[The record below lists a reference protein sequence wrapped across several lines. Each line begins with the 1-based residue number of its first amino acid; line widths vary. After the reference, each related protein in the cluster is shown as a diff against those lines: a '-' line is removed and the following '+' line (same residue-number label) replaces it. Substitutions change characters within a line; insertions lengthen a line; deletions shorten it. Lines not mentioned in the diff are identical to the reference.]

1 MDSHVQRPTGGRVL
15 AVSVWVICAA
25 GAVALAVSQGPGV
38 LVGSGAWLLLPA
50 VAVWAVFYRPGVAV
64 DDAGVELINV
74 LRTVRLPW
82 PSIQRVDTRWSLTL
96 HTAYGRYSAWAAPA
110 PGRYAAHRDRRRS
123 ARGGDGTEGGNARVS
138 LGDLPDSESGAAAE
152 TIRRRWEALRDAGHL
167 DNPRL
172 EFDRAPTR
180 WHLGTIALL
189 AGLVAWALL
198 SLAGVIT

>member
-1 MDSHVQRPTGGRVL
+1 MYRPTGGRVL
-15 AVSVWVICAA
+15 AVAVWVVCAV
-25 GAVALAVSQGPGV
+25 GAIALAVSLGPGV

-110 PGRYAAHRDRRRS
+110 PGRHAARREQRRVGR
-123 ARGGDGTEGGNARVS
+123 ADATDGPGVS
-138 LGDLPDSESGAAAE
+138 LGDLPDSDSGTAAE
-152 TIRRRWEALRDAGHL
+152 LIRRRWEALRAAGHL
-167 DNPRL
+167 DDPRL
-172 EFDRAPTR
+172 EFDRAPTH
-180 WHLGTIALL
+180 WHLGTILAV
-189 AGLVAWALL
+189 AGLVLWALL
-198 SLAGVIT
+198 NVAGVIR

>member
-1 MDSHVQRPTGGRVL
+1 MESHVQRPTGGRVL

-64 DDAGVELINV
+64 DDGGVELVNV

-96 HTAYGRYSAWAAPA
+96 HTAYGKFSAWAAPA
-110 PGRYAAHRDRRRS
+110 PGRYAARRDQRRRGGRAS
-123 ARGGDGTEGGNARVS
+123 ADEGGIR

-152 TIRRRWEALRDAGHL
+152 SIRRRWEALRDAGHL
-167 DNPRL
+167 DDPRL

-180 WHLGTIALL
+180 WHLGTILALVALL
-189 AGLVAWALL
+189 VWALL
-198 SLAGVIT
+198 NLAGVIR